1 MRRNAIRILR
11 GRPIR
16 EGNMDSE
23 LRARLVELQMDIEEA
38 GAVGMY
44 IPEETR
50 IRGVK
55 TKRDMGERRGTMS
68 YLKMVKKGNNVF

>member
-1 MRRNAIRILR
+1 MWRNAIRILR
-11 GRPIR
+11 SRTMR
-16 EGNMDSE
+16 EATMDSE
-23 LRARLVELQMDIEEA
+23 LRARLIELQMEIEEA

-44 IPEETR
+44 IPEEAR

-55 TKRDMGERRGTMS
+55 TKCDMGERRGTMS